1 MELAGTLTLLPDD
14 YASAHAWVL
23 QPGQEGDNIV
33 QTKHGNKTCAVLH
46 LRIVVAVNHLSVIV
60 LHPILKLG
68 GLVNSMVLHQ
78 QHHREKQLHMSP
90 LLPAEV
96 QGTVCEVLMAQ
107 QNGFLKENLL
117 ESHGA
122 RSRK

>member
-46 LRIVVAVNHLSVIV
+46 LRIVVAVNHLSIVVAVNHLSVIA
-60 LHPILKLG
+60 LHPIINVG
-68 GLVNSMVLHQ
+68 EAQAGLI
-78 QHHREKQLHMSP
+78 
-90 LLPAEV
+90 
-96 QGTVCEVLMAQ
+96 C
-107 QNGFLKENLL
+107 
-117 ESHGA
+117 
-122 RSRK
+122 